1 MSASVHRPAGRGEN
15 VLVVIP
21 PTVVGTPASGDT
33 VVLGV
38 PLRRR
43 VALSAQRAGFDRV
56 GEALEVEA
64 LPGRTRVVLL
74 PANVVPQTRWLRELL
89 AMPLPVDTLV
99 FPGHGASTDI
109 GTERPHLQEWIDRG
123 W

>member
-1 MSASVHRPAGRGEN
+1 MSASVHSLAGRGEK

-43 VALSAQRAGFDRV
+43 VALSARRAGFDRV

-64 LPGRTRVVLL
+64 LPGRTR
-74 PANVVPQTRWLRELL
+74 
-89 AMPLPVDTLV
+89 
-99 FPGHGASTDI
+99 G
-109 GTERPHLQEWIDRG
+109 
-123 W
+123 